1 LETQFLLESQLNF
14 SEGLFVEIGMSGM
27 LLNLRG
33 GCKEVIVKFIDF
45 VLELFLGF
53 VEFVFGLLKFE
64 FEGGFFLKDFVILSF
79 EFGGSV
85 GT

>member
-1 LETQFLLESQLNF
+1 METQFLLESQLNF

-33 GCKEVIVKFIDF
+33 GCEEVIFKFIDF

>member
-1 LETQFLLESQLNF
+1 
-14 SEGLFVEIGMSGM
+14 M

-33 GCKEVIVKFIDF
+33 GCEEVIVKFIGF

-53 VEFVFGLLKFE
+53 VQFVFGLLKFG
-64 FEGGFFLKDFVILSF
+64 FEDGFFLEDFVILSF